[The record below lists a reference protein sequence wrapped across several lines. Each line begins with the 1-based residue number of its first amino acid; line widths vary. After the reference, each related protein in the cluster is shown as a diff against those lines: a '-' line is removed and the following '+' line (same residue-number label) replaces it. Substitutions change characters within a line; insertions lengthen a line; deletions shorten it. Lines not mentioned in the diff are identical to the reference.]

1 MNKKF
6 STLMAVLLT
15 AGAWTTLDAE
25 VVVVDAPAIGKS
37 YVLGSA
43 APGGNDV
50 TNLVVTAGTVTV
62 SGTVAAF
69 GQEWT
74 LEAVTGSTTNFYL
87 KNSAGSYLHEGAGV
101 GETQVIANKTDA
113 TIVQFKL
120 NDNKIEVAVAG
131 TNGYNTV
138 GHFLVAN
145 STDLKTAASTNEII
159 TLVNKAESSLILPE
173 SSIDQTVDL
182 VASPEFGKDVYYFI
196 GSSITAANVLFY
208 DEADKTTK
216 PKLASALTSAEVDA
230 ALWKIIKTTK
240 TVGSEKVDYYQ
251 FVNKADPS
259 ITAAISNTSEFYANT
274 AYANGFTLFISKD
287 AAVTDAFAP
296 GIATAAATFGIYNA
310 TLEAFKG
317 ETLNDLL
324 RNGFNLT
331 VKVTEKGNETLNDV
345 AAFSGKLTAVKDLTG
360 AAVTTEPAYCLKSG
374 NKFLVLNTKKSNS
387 NGDGVFELVETVT
400 ADHLAY
406 FSVMRSNAYTATNVV
421 AELHVAAAADMLNAK
436 KAVVHKINN
445 AYFLTAK
452 ATLGTDDTLPYL
464 SLTSS
469 NIADY
474 KQFLGKFMNITF
486 VSDETETASDIAYK
500 KNGVLATADYTGKE
514 ADYVNKSTVL
524 LTSPEAQWAVTAVNT
539 DAANNPMTL
548 TNRESG
554 ETVTNVV
561 LRETTVSN
569 EFIVES
575 ASVPRMNDDIIK
587 IAFVTNRTKYDGFRT
602 ATVNELRNQVFNIG
616 QYHNETGNTAGYWA
630 ENHQSNGTHQ
640 LGVTNNIA
648 NAAEWTLRLDKKL
661 KSGSEIS
668 EVDTVFI
675 LTPMATIQNGKLV
688 QGNVGDKDV
697 VVDTLA
703 VLPYQIQNKAN
714 LEYVRLESATNLD
727 YYVCHE
733 VADTRVEDR
742 FALKAKPNGTYNIV
756 TLPNRQNNVSQDAL
770 AADKIYV
777 GNSNQWGSL
786 KPTETYKA
794 DDNSLMVLNLI
805 DRPEYRKVAKAWGDV
820 VKIYREEY
828 PTEVL
833 FEKADVKSVVDN
845 DTLSFLNVNN
855 SVTGANPALFIDT
868 AYVNRVD
875 ADGIA
880 NTCYQYLLGLSVKEE
895 TTTHCDYN
903 PEHNTPEWLEA
914 NGGPCSDAKSFTALK
929 GRYLINLIDTAY
941 AYKQEHMHNNP
952 YINMIEAD
960 ENLAKLSFV
969 EGYHK
974 DDTLYITRK
983 GGEVVKLGMDSP
995 DFNVAKFAFRYVD
1008 NDANS
1013 FKIQTQYKDYSAPTK
1028 DLFEKSATNEGY
1040 LRWVN
1045 GTVVVTNKFTHGET
1059 FNMEEAY
1066 NGNPVANEQE
1076 PSVTTFTVISGNGSV
1091 TIKGAAGKTAVISN
1105 VLGQTVASTVLS
1117 SDEAQ
1122 INVPAG
1128 VVVVAVEGEAAVK
1141 AIVK

>member
-37 YVLGSA
+37 YVLGTA
-43 APGGNDV
+43 ASGNSV
-50 TNLVVTAGTVTV
+50 TDLVESVTTPTTTNVLAFGKEWTFEADGTVGGV
-62 SGTVAAF
+62 SVFNLRDAA
-69 GQEWT
+69 GNYL
-74 LEAVTGSTTNFYL
+74 LEEGSDPGKLELGSTPAVDKANAL
-87 KNSAGSYLHEGAGV
+87 K
-101 GETQVIANKTDA
+101 
-113 TIVQFKL
+113 FKL
-120 NDNKIEVAVAG
+120 DGNEIVVAEDGAAG
-131 TNGYNTV
+131 KVLTGEYLIV
-138 GHFLVAN
+138 D
-145 STDLKTAASTNEII
+145 TDLKTGASATNVI
-159 TLVNKAESSLILPE
+159 TIANQAEPTLDLTAIGQEVS
-173 SSIDQTVDL
+173 L

-196 GSSITAANVLFY
+196 GSNAGNVLFY
-208 DEADKTTK
+208 NDGTGKTEDKVA
-216 PKLASALTSAEVDA
+216 ASLTSAEVDA
-230 ALWKIIKTTK
+230 ALWKVVKTTK
-240 TVGSEKVDYYQ
+240 TVGNDKVDYYQ
-251 FVNKADPS
+251 FVNKAKS
-259 ITAAISNTSEFYANT
+259 VTAAIGVTSEFYANT
-274 AYANGFTLFISKD
+274 AYAKGFTLFISAGVPVDGAFD
-287 AAVTDAFAP
+287 AGSTGDE
-296 GIATAAATFGIYNA
+296 ATFGIYKA
-310 TLEAFKG
+310 TLNALVG
-317 ETLNDLL
+317 EELNKLL
-324 RNGFNLT
+324 RTGFNLT
-331 VKVTEKGNETLNDV
+331 VKVTATGSETLKDA
-345 AAFSGKLTAVKDLTG
+345 AAFAGKLTAVQNTNGDDLTG
-360 AAVTTEPAYCLKSG
+360 SETEFCLMSSD
-374 NKFLVLNTKKSNS
+374 KFLVLNTKKANGD
-387 NGDGVFELVETVT
+387 NGDGVFELVDNVT

-406 FSVMRSNAYTATNVV
+406 FSVLQSTAYTSTAVV
-421 AELHVAAAADMLNAK
+421 AELHVAADASMNNAK
-436 KAVVHKINN
+436 TAIVHKINSD
-445 AYFLTAK
+445 YYLTAK
-452 ATLGTDDTLPYL
+452 DNFGTGDALPYL

-524 LTSPEAQWAVTAVNT
+524 LTSPEAQWAVTAVDVNK
-539 DAANNPMTL
+539 ANNPMTL

-554 ETVTNVV
+554 ETVTNVI

-569 EFIVES
+569 EYLVES
-575 ASVPRMNDDIIK
+575 ASVTNMKDDIIK